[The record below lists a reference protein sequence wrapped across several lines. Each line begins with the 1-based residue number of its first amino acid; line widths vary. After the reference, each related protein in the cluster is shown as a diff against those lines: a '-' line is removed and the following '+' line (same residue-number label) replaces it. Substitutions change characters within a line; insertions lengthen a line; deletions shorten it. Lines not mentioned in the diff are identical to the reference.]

1 MIWRSWPVPCTPRGL
16 SCTQRGAK
24 DFQELGPVVS
34 YLAGLNV
41 VTPYIGGTSDADVV
55 LKVLKLETDAVYT
68 DFLDRKLVGWYAAA
82 EF

>member
-1 MIWRSWPVPCTPRGL
+1 M
-16 SCTQRGAK
+16 
-24 DFQELGPVVS
+24 VS